1 MQVLEKFVNI
11 VAWKVFFNTFCK
23 SQLREV
29 KGGLHKCFFVCFMQ
43 YLTINLRQVN
53 WKMQRSWWSKQFK
66 PYSPVRMGWECAF
79 LYSLWKVLEKWLQ
92 FLVWTLLCS
101 FFCNLYR
108 STQSFT
114 NFLFL
119 IIYLQ
124 ASWSNPSPKNW
135 KRLRSVVETVVYVTI
150 VLPYLVI
157 AKETPHNNSQPTLSQ
172 WFTNVLSYFVTFFVG
187 I

>member
-1 MQVLEKFVNI
+1 
-11 VAWKVFFNTFCK
+11 
-23 SQLREV
+23 
-29 KGGLHKCFFVCFMQ
+29 MQ

-66 PYSPVRMGWECAF
+66 PYSPVRMGWECTF
-79 LYSLWKVLEKWLQ
+79 LYSLWNYIPGNRMWSLKSPRKVLEKWLQ
-92 FLVWTLLCS
+92 FLVWSLLCS
-101 FFCNLYR
+101 LFCNLYR

-150 VLPYLVI
+150 LFPYLVI
-157 AKETPHNNSQPTLSQ
+157 AKETPHNKSQPTFSR
-172 WFTNVLSYFVTFFVG
+172 WFTNVILLQFLSAFNLQKRFFLTL